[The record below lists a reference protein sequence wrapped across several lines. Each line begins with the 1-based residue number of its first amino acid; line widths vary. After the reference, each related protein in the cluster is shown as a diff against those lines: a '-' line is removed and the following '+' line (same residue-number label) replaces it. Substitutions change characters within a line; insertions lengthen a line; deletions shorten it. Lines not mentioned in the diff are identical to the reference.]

1 MGDCA
6 QTPWHG
12 EQGALPARAQVAHQQ
27 ASFLL
32 PEMEQRI
39 KGGQRQARIFR
50 FRDYGS
56 LVSVGHSKG
65 VGSLMGVLSGK
76 SWFVEGLLAVLLYM
90 SLPLGTEEGLVGKE
104 WV

>member
-39 KGGQRQARIFR
+39 KGGQRQERIFR

-56 LVSVGHSKG
+56 LVSVGHSNG
-65 VGSLMGVLSGK
+65 VGSLMGGLSGK
-76 SWFVEGLLAVLLYM
+76 SWFVARSDERR
-90 SLPLGTEEGLVGKE
+90 VGKE
-104 WV
+104 CVSACRSGWSPCH